1 MKHIIALWMIL
12 FSTGILAQEKKSSTD
27 SNSIA
32 AAVSFSF
39 ESNVEDQK
47 KAQCILYGTVVDES
61 TREPILKAKVS
72 VLGTKYSAMTSADG
86 QYRIEFVPEGI
97 YQIKA
102 EAADYEP
109 KTINNYSLEEK
120 STKSGPLFFMKKKDQ
135 EPSEFVEVERQ
146 PTPTKQ
152 VQPAY
157 PEAARRAG
165 AEGTVWVSIWID
177 ARGNP
182 KKAKIIKSDAE
193 VFNQAALDAAMQWK
207 FTPAVLKKEPVAVW
221 VAIPFK
227 FKLNGGPPKSK

>member
-1 MKHIIALWMIL
+1 MIL
-12 FSTGILAQEKKSSTD
+12 SSARIVAQDKTVPTD

-32 AAVSFSF
+32 ETRSSISG
-39 ESNVEDQK
+39 ENLEDQGK
-47 KAQCILYGTVVDES
+47 SKCRIYGTVVDEA
-61 TREPILKAKVS
+61 TREPISKAKIS
-72 VLGTKYSAMTSADG
+72 VLGTKYSATTSADG
-86 QYRIEFVPEGI
+86 QYMIESIPEGL

-102 EAADYEP
+102 EAAEYEP

-120 STKSGPLFFMKKKDQ
+120 STKSGPLFFMKKKNQ
-135 EPSEFVEVERQ
+135 EPPEFVEVEKQ

-165 AEGTVWVSIWID
+165 AEGTVWISIWID
-177 ARGNP
+177 AQGNP
-182 KKAKIIKSDAE
+182 KKAKVIKSDAE
-193 VFNQAALDAAMQWK
+193 VFNQAALDAAMQWR

>member
-1 MKHIIALWMIL
+1 MKHTIALWMIL
-12 FSTGILAQEKKSSTD
+12 FSTGILAQEKTPSAD

-32 AAVSFSF
+32 AAVSPSSGGYL
-39 ESNVEDQK
+39 EGQK
-47 KAQCILYGTVVDES
+47 KAQCIIYGTVVDES
-61 TREPILKAKVS
+61 TREPISKATVS
-72 VLGTKYSAMTSADG
+72 LLGTKYSTVTSADG
-86 QYRIEFVPEGI
+86 QYRIESIPEGL

-102 EAADYEP
+102 EVADYEP

-135 EPSEFVEVERQ
+135 EPPEFVEVEKQ

-182 KKAKIIKSDAE
+182 KKAKVIKSDAE
-193 VFNQAALDAAMQWK
+193 VFNQAALDAAMQWR

-227 FKLNGGPPKSK
+227 FKLFGGPPKSK